1 MARVDAHPGLR
12 YAWHGPS
19 LLITTPRGEC
29 GDIPLSGYFF
39 REARHLRTLR
49 LEIDGERPWLCESA
63 ILAPDRLASAYVHPE
78 LEHFG
83 GGGTGAADGQI
94 RRHRSGIPY
103 RALALRAVFH
113 VGVSGLEVTLTV
125 ASHASEDVECELA
138 WVVDADFLDL
148 LAVHLDIPGQ
158 PTPVRAE
165 VSADAVRLIAGDTA
179 LPYTTCIRARGGGGR
194 WMASDGRLAT
204 ALRLQ
209 RGQSTTLTLHVD
221 PVDPQLPMPDR
232 RRAESRWRAW
242 RNSLT
247 QIEAPRERIL
257 ERIIH
262 RNVEDIAS
270 FALLDGPEEEWIVPQ
285 AGLPF
290 YPALFGRDAITG
302 AWQSA
307 MLDRGDAIHATL
319 TRLGRLQGVADD
331 PMRDEQPGRILQQA
345 RLGPLSRT
353 AALPYDRYF
362 GDFASPLMYVVGLAH
377 LFAWTGDR
385 ALLRQHWDTARR
397 ILDWA
402 REYGDP
408 DRDGFLEYHNRSPMG
423 PTNAGW
429 KDSGDAIVREDGTPV
444 PPPLGTCELQGYW
457 YAAQQLM
464 AVLSWIQGARGDAG
478 DHWHAAKELRLR
490 FNRDY
495 WMEDEGFIGLAL
507 DGDKRLV
514 RAVTSN
520 AGHCVA
526 TGIVSR
532 EHVPR
537 VVGRLFESD
546 LFSGWGIRTLS
557 SRHVAYD
564 PISYHRG
571 SVWAVENSTIAFGLR
586 RFGFDAR
593 ALDLARSLFDLAD
606 LYPDG
611 RIPETVG
618 GYARTEWPTPGLYPR
633 ANAPQ
638 LWNASAFPLL
648 VHTMLGLQPVA
659 PLDLLV
665 VDPALP
671 SWLPEIVLRGL
682 RLAGATAT
690 LRFWRDDR
698 GASHAEILHKRG
710 TLHLLRQP
718 PPEAIDVRMRDRFT
732 ALVDRVL
739 HH

>member
-1 MARVDAHPGLR
+1 MARVEAHPGLR

-29 GDIPLSGYFF
+29 GDLPLSGYFF

-63 ILAPDRLASAYVHPE
+63 ILAPDRLGSTYVHPE

-83 GGGTGAADGQI
+83 GGGTGSADGQFG
-94 RRHRSGIPY
+94 RHRSGIPY
-103 RALALRAVFH
+103 RALALRLELH
-113 VGVSGLEVTLTV
+113 VEVTGLEVTLIV
-125 ASHASEDVECELA
+125 ASHAGEDVECEVA
-138 WVVDADFLDL
+138 WIVDADFLDL
-148 LAVHLDIPGQ
+148 LAVHLDMPTRPG
-158 PTPVRAE
+158 PVRSE
-165 VSADAVRLIAGDTA
+165 ISADAVRLIAEDPA
-179 LPYTTCIRARGGGGR
+179 LPYSTCIRARGGGP
-194 WMASDGRLAT
+194 WMACDGRLAT
-204 ALRLQ
+204 TLRLS
-209 RGQSTTLTLHVD
+209 RGQSTTLTLNVD
-221 PVDPQLPMPDR
+221 AIDPRLPMPDR
-232 RRAESRWRAW
+232 RRADARWRAW

-247 QIEAPRERIL
+247 RIEARRERIL
-257 ERIIH
+257 ERIIQ

-319 TRLGRLQGVADD
+319 TRLGRLQGERDD
-331 PMRDEQPGRILQQA
+331 PMRDEQRGRIVQQA

-353 AALPYDRYF
+353 GVLPYDRYF
-362 GDFASPLMYVVGLAH
+362 GDFASPLMYVVALAH

-385 ALLRQHWDTARR
+385 ALVQRHWDTARR

-408 DRDGFLEYHNRSPMG
+408 DRDGFLEYHNRSPKG
-423 PTNAGW
+423 PTHAGW
-429 KDSGDAIVREDGTPV
+429 KDSGDAIVRDDGTPV

-457 YAAQQLM
+457 FAAQQLM
-464 AVLSWIQGARGDAG
+464 AVLSWVQGARGDAG
-478 DHWHAAKELRLR
+478 DYWQAANELRIR
-490 FNRDY
+490 FNRDF

-507 DGDKRLV
+507 DADKRLV
-514 RAVTSN
+514 RSVTSN
-520 AGHCVA
+520 AGHCLA

-532 EHVPR
+532 EHLPR

-586 RFGFDAR
+586 RFGFDTR
-593 ALDLARSLFDLAD
+593 ALDLARALFDLAD

-618 GYARTEWPTPGLYPR
+618 GYARGEWPTPGLYPR

-665 VDPALP
+665 VDPVLP

-682 RLAGATAT
+682 RLGGATAT
-690 LRFWRDDR
+690 LRFWRDEH

-718 PPEAIDVRMRDRFT
+718 PPEAIDVRVRDRFA
-732 ALVDRVL
+732 ALADRVL